1 MGVIVKLF
9 SKKQRLM
16 PEWIDKIEELKSVRI
31 LRMKGDLN
39 TFAVAQ
45 LERFAAIVRRKKG
58 YEFKHLLL
66 DFTQVTSIDFAAV
79 AALVRTLREYQK
91 RSENLGLVNLK
102 SELQHILWLAK
113 VGHLFPSYANE
124 ADALKDFETRI

>member
-1 MGVIVKLF
+1 MKLF
-9 SKKQRLM
+9 TRKPRLL
-16 PEWIDKIEELKSVRI
+16 PEWIDKVEELKSVRI
-31 LRMKGDLN
+31 LRMKGELN

-45 LERFAAIVRRKKG
+45 LERFAEAVRRRKG
-58 YEFKHLLL
+58 HEFKHLLL

-79 AALVRTLREYQK
+79 AALVRTLRDYQK

-102 SELQHILWLAK
+102 ADLQHILWLAK

-124 ADALKDFETRI
+124 SEAIKDFETRF

>member
-1 MGVIVKLF
+1 MKLF
-9 SKKQRLM
+9 AKKQRLM

-45 LERFAAIVRRKKG
+45 LEHFAAVVRRKKG
-58 YEFKHLLL
+58 YELKHLLL

-79 AALVRTLREYQK
+79 AALVRTLREHQK

-113 VGHLFPSYANE
+113 VGHLFPSYTNE
-124 ADALKDFETRI
+124 ADAVKDFETRF